1 MSKKLFSEHLFEMQK
16 NAFLLDVI
24 QARASAIIQAD
35 SQSNSLNETAIVLG
49 VNTAYAEFVL
59 KMRDKNPHVDFESLC
74 QIIYDEI
81 YEKDW
86 KRTAR
91 FKEFDRRL
99 LEVWYATKLR
109 EKELH
114 EGHITLD
121 SLLSDAKHAFFAVTG
136 RDIVWKEIKGNP
148 EQSHQE
154 AEPEIDTDSFGYTQ
168 KLEHQMELVARL
180 VRDGVITIETAFE
193 YMNSKN
199 DFDDFDN
206 FVRVLDVWIEKQ
218 GGGNDG

>member
-16 NAFLLDVI
+16 NAFLLDII

-35 SQSNSLNETAIVLG
+35 SQSSSLSETAIVLG
-49 VNTAYAEFVL
+49 VNTAYVDFVL

-86 KRTAR
+86 KKTAR
-91 FKEFDRRL
+91 FKEFDRQL
-99 LEVWYATKLR
+99 TEVWYNTKLR

-114 EGHITLD
+114 EGHILLD
-121 SLLSDAKHAFFAVTG
+121 GILSDAKHAYYSVHG
-136 RDIVWKEIKGNP
+136 KDIEWKEI
-148 EQSHQE
+148 EQKQQE
-154 AEPEIDTDSFGYTQ
+154 TEPEIETSNIGYTQ
-168 KLEHQMELVARL
+168 KKEHQMELVARL
-180 VRDGVITIETAFE
+180 VRDNVITIETAFE
-193 YMNSKN
+193 YMNNRN

-206 FVRVLDVWIEKQ
+206 FVRILDIWMEK
-218 GGGNDG
+218 GGKTDG